1 MKLFYRILILWILLL
16 TSAYGQHAIQNT
28 SSRALRFDITAK
40 KAVMRADTLHLSYD
54 LTMSGRVISPHE
66 ILYLCPVYHRPD
78 GERCRLRPMIICGS
92 SRMPYYK
99 RQEALRGRRH
109 YWEERNPEPQIYYGQ
124 RMQVFHYGTS
134 QTVPP
139 GGSLRIELFVEDCC
153 DRVAVAT
160 EDIPVTSFQPVARP
174 RRAEASQVSFV
185 RPRREEVKMRSERL
199 TVRIDYPVNQY
210 QVLAGFAGNA
220 GELER
225 IHKALRPLLTQP
237 DTYQIGSAVI
247 RGYASPEGTFDGN
260 MQLSQRRAEEFRNYL
275 TALYPHMYRHSFPA
289 TGMGED
295 WDGLRH
301 LIEEDGDMPQYD
313 RVLSIMDRVGI
324 HAGREK
330 QLMDL
335 GGGEPYR
342 YMLRIYFP
350 RLRRME
356 MELSYSV
363 RSFESH
369 EAVDVFDA
377 RPQDLSHEEIFEVAY
392 RRNAD
397 RTDRTSFG
405 LEYEVAVRYFP
416 QDPVARINAASAA
429 LVRGDLDAAREH
441 LLPVRTDPRAYN
453 DLGVYY
459 WLRDDY
465 TRAEIYWRR
474 ALKVSGEERRAASN
488 LRLLSDKGVSEQVRL
503 MVSEVSDAD
512 LM

>member
-54 LTMSGRVISPHE
+54 LTMSGHVISPHE
-66 ILYLCPVYHRPD
+66 ILYLCPVYHGPD

-185 RPRREEVKMRSERL
+185 RPRREEVKLRSEHL

-210 QVLAGFAGNA
+210 RVLAGFSENSS
-220 GELER
+220 ELER
-225 IHKALRPLLTQP
+225 IHTALHPLLTRL
-237 DTYQIGSAVI
+237 DTYRIGSAVI
-247 RGYASPEGTFDGN
+247 RGYASPEGSFESN
-260 MQLSQRRAEEFRNYL
+260 KQLSERRAAEFRDYL
-275 TALYPHMYRHSFPA
+275 LSFYPQLYRQSFPA
-289 TGMGED
+289 IGMGED
-295 WDGLRH
+295 WEGLRH

-313 RVLSIMDRVGI
+313 RVLSIMDHVGI

-330 QLMDL
+330 MLMDL

-342 YMLRIYFP
+342 YMLQIYFP

-363 RSFESH
+363 RSFESR

-392 RRNAD
+392 RRNAN
-397 RTDRTSFG
+397 RTDHSSFG
-405 LEYEVAVRYFP
+405 TEYEMAVRYFP
-416 QDPVARINAASAA
+416 ADPVARINAASAA
-429 LVRGDLDAAREH
+429 LVRGDLDTAWQH
-441 LLPVRTDPRAYN
+441 LIPVRTDPRAYN

-459 WLRDDY
+459 WLQGDL
-465 TRAEIYWRR
+465 TQAEIYWRR
-474 ALKVSGEERRAASN
+474 AMKVSGDERRAASN
-488 LRLLSDKGVSEQVRL
+488 LHLATEETAHEQVKL
-503 MVSEVSDAD
+503 TVINQ
-512 LM
+512 